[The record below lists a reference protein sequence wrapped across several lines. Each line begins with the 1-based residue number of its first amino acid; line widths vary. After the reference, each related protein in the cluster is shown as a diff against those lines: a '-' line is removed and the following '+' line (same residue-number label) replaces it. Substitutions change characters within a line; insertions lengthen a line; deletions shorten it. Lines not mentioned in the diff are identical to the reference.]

1 MKTVLV
7 PQAQVLLHKN
17 QVQMSLTLTIRSRTR
32 MRMRPTQV
40 LERVPKVLKVLKV
53 LRVEYLENW
62 VSKRKR
68 NATFRLA

>member
-40 LERVPKVLKVLKV
+40 LERVPKVPKV
-53 LRVEYLENW
+53 LRVEYLENS

>member
-32 MRMRPTQV
+32 TRPTQV